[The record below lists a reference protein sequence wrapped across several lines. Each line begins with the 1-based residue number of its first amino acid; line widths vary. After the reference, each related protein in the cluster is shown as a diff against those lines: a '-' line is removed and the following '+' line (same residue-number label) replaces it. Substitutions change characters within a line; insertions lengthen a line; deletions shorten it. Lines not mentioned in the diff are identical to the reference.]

1 MRRLRFLMGRHRAP
15 SVDRSFGLLLA
26 FNAGAVNA
34 GGFLVLH
41 MYTSHMTGFASQLA
55 DGLVLGNTVLVL
67 NALGALLAFICGAA
81 TSAMQVNWGRQY
93 RLRSVYALPLMLE
106 AVLLLL
112 FGLVGAITL
121 SWRTPFAVPLTVL
134 LLSFIMGLQN
144 AMGTKS
150 SGGKIRTTHMT
161 GNVTDLGI
169 ELGKMLYWNR
179 RGTPVA
185 ALVRHCLEAGAAKV
199 SVLDHTCDQWQ
210 ACYSNSGIEQAVRK
224 SGGEMLSA
232 NDQGSYQEVPL
243 PRGKVLKKAKI
254 HRAIME
260 SDVWFNVPV
269 LKSHGGAGMT
279 VSMKNLMGIVWDRG
293 YFHWH
298 DLNQCIADICTLPKP
313 PVLNIVDAYRVLA
326 QGGPRG
332 GRGKDVLVAKGLFAS
347 PDMVAVDTAA
357 MPLENI
363 SYLQKGAE
371 LAVGTT
377 DPDTLAIRRRK
388 L

>member
-1 MRRLRFLMGRHRAP
+1 MRRRDILKTIALGGAAAVIRPFGSFDVLAQTSNAHPSGTADLVAILGGEPSEMLDQALYELGGIARFVTPGQRVVIKPNIGWDNTPEEA
-15 SVDRSFGLLLA
+15 
-26 FNAGAVNA
+26 
-34 GGFLVLH
+34 
-41 MYTSHMTGFASQLA
+41 
-55 DGLVLGNTVLVL
+55 GNTNPSL
-67 NALGALLAFICGAA
+67 
-81 TSAMQVNWGRQY
+81 
-93 RLRSVYALPLMLE
+93 
-106 AVLLLL
+106 
-112 FGLVGAITL
+112 
-121 SWRTPFAVPLTVL
+121 
-134 LLSFIMGLQN
+134 
-144 AMGTKS
+144 
-150 SGGKIRTTHMT
+150 
-161 GNVTDLGI
+161 
-169 ELGKMLYWNR
+169 
-179 RGTPVA
+179 VA

-357 MPLENI
+357 IRFFGQLRSMSLENI
-363 SYLQKGAE
+363 SYLQKGAD

-377 DPDTLAIRRRK
+377 DLDTLAIRRRK